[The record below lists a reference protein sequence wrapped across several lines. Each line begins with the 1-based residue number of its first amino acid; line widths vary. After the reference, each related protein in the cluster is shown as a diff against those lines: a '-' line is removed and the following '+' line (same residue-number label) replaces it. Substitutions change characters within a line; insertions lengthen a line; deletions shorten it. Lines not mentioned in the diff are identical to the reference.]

1 MSSQIPLA
9 LKFPADQQLA
19 AFEGSV
25 ELRELLGAVA
35 RGERN
40 DWLYLAGPGGSGKTH
55 LQLAACAEA
64 RLAGRP
70 AIFLPLAMLA
80 GHLEHA
86 LLGLGESGL
95 VCLDG
100 VDAIAGNV
108 EDEVALFHFHNAAR
122 QSGAQLIYAAA
133 AMPAALPLKLPD
145 LVSRLEQCTR
155 VALEPLDENGRRQ
168 VLRQRAARRG
178 LELDDAVLDYLFR
191 RVGRDL
197 GTLTALLDRLDHESL
212 AAQRRITVP
221 FLRSVLENSPG
232 SAGPAR

>member
-1 MSSQIPLA
+1 MSPQIPLA
-9 LKFPADQQLA
+9 LKFPPDQQFSGFVGQEALSA
-19 AFEGSV
+19 LVA
-25 ELRELLGAVA
+25 AVA
-35 RGERN
+35 RGERT
-40 DWLYLAGPGGSGKTH
+40 DWLYLSGPAGSGKTH

-64 RLAGRP
+64 RRLGTPSR
-70 AIFLPLAMLA
+70 FLPLSAMAGRLA
-80 GHLEHA
+80 EA
-86 LLGLGESGL
+86 LSGQPPQGL

-100 VDAIAGNV
+100 LDAIAGHA

-122 QSGAQLIYAAA
+122 QAGGRLVYSAS
-133 AMPAALPLKLPD
+133 AMPTALPFVLPD

-155 VALEPLDENGRRQ
+155 LSLDLLDEPGRRA
-168 VLRQRAARRG
+168 VMRARAARRG

-221 FLRSVLENSPG
+221 FLRGVLETP
-232 SAGPAR
+232 PR